1 MDLQQLEP
9 YRAALDGL
17 SAAAIVAWAVAEWGP
32 EQVALA
38 SSFGPEDQVL
48 TALLAAATPRP
59 RVFTLDTGRLFEETY
74 ALMQRTRR
82 SYGLTIEV
90 HAPDA
95 AELAALVG
103 RHGPNLFFES
113 VEKRRACCELR
124 KVRPLGRAL
133 QGLRAWIC
141 GLRRDQGPTREQTQ
155 AIAWDETHGLY
166 KIAPLHGW
174 SEDEVWRYIHEHDVP
189 YNELHS
195 RGFRSIGCAP
205 CTRAVAPGQELRA
218 GRWWWEQP
226 GQRECGLHRPDRP
239 R

>member
-1 MDLQQLEP
+1 MDAQQLEQ
-9 YRAALDGL
+9 YRAALAGQP
-17 SAAAIVAWAVAEWGP
+17 AAAIIAWAIAEWGP
-32 EQVALA
+32 EHVALA

-48 TALLAAATPRP
+48 TALLAAATPHP

-82 SYGLTIEV
+82 SYGLSIEV

-95 AELAALVG
+95 TALAELVG

-124 KVRPLGRAL
+124 KVQPLARAL
-133 QGLRAWIC
+133 RGLRAWIC
-141 GLRRDQGPTREQTQ
+141 GLRRDQGPTREQTEV
-155 AIAWDETHGLY
+155 ISWDETHGLY
-166 KIAPLHGW
+166 KLAPLHDW
-174 SEDEVWRYIHEHDVP
+174 QEDEVWRYLHAHDVP
-189 YNELHS
+189 YSELHS

-205 CTRAVAPGQELRA
+205 CTRAVAPGQDQRA

-226 GQRECGLHRPDRP
+226 GARECGLHRTDRG